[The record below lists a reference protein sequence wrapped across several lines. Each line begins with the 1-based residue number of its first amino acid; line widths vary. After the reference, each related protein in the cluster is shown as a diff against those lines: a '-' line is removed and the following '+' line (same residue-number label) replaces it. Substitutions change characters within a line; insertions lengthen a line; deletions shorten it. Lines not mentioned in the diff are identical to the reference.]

1 MRKYLVRR
9 ILQMIPLLLGVSV
22 VAFVVMR
29 LAPGDPVAIFIN
41 PEKASSPE
49 MVELIR
55 HQLGLDKPM
64 YVQYLLWLKN
74 VLHGD
79 WGYSYV
85 SQKPVMSDILV
96 RLPNTLLLGGVALA
110 ITLLVSIPVGVFS
123 AVRSY
128 TAWDYAVTL
137 FAFLGLS
144 IPSFWF
150 GLSLMQ
156 IFANHLHWLPSVG
169 MHSIDIEPGD
179 PGYYLDVVKHMIM
192 PAIVLSLSSM
202 ATLTR
207 YQRSSV
213 LEVIRQ
219 NYIQTARAKGLPERV
234 VIYKHALKNAM
245 VPVITMIGLL
255 VPQFVGGSYIT
266 ETVFGWPGIGRLGVN
281 AIFQRDYA
289 VVMGV
294 TMLSALIIVVANLL
308 TDVAYAVVNPRIRY
322 E

>member
-9 ILQMIPLLLGVSV
+9 ILQVIPLLLGVSV

-55 HQLGLDKPM
+55 HQLGLDQPIHM
-64 YVQYLLWLKN
+64 QYLLWLKN
-74 VLHGD
+74 VLQGD

-85 SQKPVMSDILV
+85 SQKPVMADIMV

-128 TAWDYAVTL
+128 SAWDYAVTL
-137 FAFLGLS
+137 FAFIGLS

-294 TMLSALIIVVANLL
+294 TMLSALIIVVANML

>member
-9 ILQMIPLLLGVSV
+9 ILQVIPLLLGVSV

-55 HQLGLDKPM
+55 HQLGLDQPIYM
-64 YVQYLLWLKN
+64 QYLLWLKN
-74 VLHGD
+74 VLQGD

-85 SQKPVMSDILV
+85 SQKPVMADIMV
-96 RLPNTLLLGGVALA
+96 RLPNTRLLGGVALA

-128 TAWDYAVTL
+128 SAWDYAVTL
-137 FAFLGLS
+137 FAFIGLS

-294 TMLSALIIVVANLL
+294 TMLSALIIVVANML

>member
-9 ILQMIPLLLGVSV
+9 ILQVIPLLLGVSV

-55 HQLGLDKPM
+55 HQLGLDQPIYM
-64 YVQYLLWLKN
+64 QYLLWLKN
-74 VLHGD
+74 VLQGD

-85 SQKPVMSDILV
+85 SQKPVMADIMV

-128 TAWDYAVTL
+128 SAWDYAVTL
-137 FAFLGLS
+137 FAFIGLS

-294 TMLSALIIVVANLL
+294 TMLSALIIVVANML

>member
-9 ILQMIPLLLGVSV
+9 ILQIIPLLLGVSV
-22 VAFVVMR
+22 VSFVIMR
-29 LAPGDPVAIFIN
+29 LAPGDPVAIFLD
-41 PEKASSPE
+41 PEKPSTPE
-49 MVELIR
+49 MVALIR
-55 HQLGLDKPM
+55 HQLGLDQPIYM
-64 YVQYLLWLKN
+64 QYLIWLKN

-79 WGYSYV
+79 WGFSYV
-85 SQKPVMSDILV
+85 SHHPVMADIMV

-128 TAWDYAVTL
+128 SLGDYLVTL
-137 FAFLGLS
+137 FAFLGIS

-169 MHSIDIEPGD
+169 MHSVDIEPGD
-179 PGYYLDVVKHMIM
+179 PGYYLDVARHMIM
-192 PAIVLSLSSM
+192 PAIVLSLGAM
-202 ATLTR
+202 ATLIR
-207 YQRSSV
+207 YQRSSM

-219 NYIQTARAKGLPERV
+219 NYVQTARAKGLSERV

-245 VPVITMIGLL
+245 VPVVTMIGLL
-255 VPQFVGGSYIT
+255 IPQFVGGSYIT

-294 TMLSALIIVVANLL
+294 TMLSSLIVVLANVA
-308 TDVAYAVVNPRIRY
+308 TDVAYAFINPRIRY